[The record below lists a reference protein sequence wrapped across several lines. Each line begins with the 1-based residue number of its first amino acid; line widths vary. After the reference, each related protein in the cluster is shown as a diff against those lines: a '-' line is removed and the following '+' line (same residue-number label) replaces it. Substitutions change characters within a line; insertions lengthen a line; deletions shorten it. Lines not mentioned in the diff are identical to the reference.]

1 MYRCHWIKYKPGPK
15 YRSTCSTQVLQKTSG
30 CRVQFLVLGGK
41 ISTRYFSHMQLQRF
55 GRTGEVGK
63 YIDPKLADPPVW
75 SLPASRDPGECRIC
89 LVSLQ
94 SAPQVLDKAEEG
106 VLSCLSCGV
115 GNDALLGCRCLS
127 GSPSHSRAVTR
138 PSFSLFSRFCLFS
151 SPSQHDQ
158 TETGWLGVREFRC
171 SSCE

>member
-1 MYRCHWIKYKPGPK
+1 MPLDKIQAW
-15 YRSTCSTQVLQKTSG
+15 SQVQEHLLHTSPAEDQ
-30 CRVQFLVLGGK
+30 RVQFLVLGGK

-138 PSFSLFSRFCLFS
+138 PSFSCFPASAS
-151 SPSQHDQ
+151 SVLPVNMTRQKLA
-158 TETGWLGVREFRC
+158 GWE
-171 SSCE
+171 